1 MEKFLLLIR
10 EEVERLEK
18 MSNEEIDRCIRTMN
32 GWAETLAASGNFIS
46 SEPLRTAGRYVGRD
60 MVVSDG
66 PFIEAKEAVSGY
78 YLIRAEN
85 LEGAAAIAQTC
96 PFVRTG
102 RMAIEV
108 RPIMEC

>member
-46 SEPLRTAGRYVGRD
+46 SEPLR
-60 MVVSDG
+60 
-66 PFIEAKEAVSGY
+66 
-78 YLIRAEN
+78 RAEVDMW
-85 LEGAAAIAQTC
+85 EGTRWC
-96 PFVRTG
+96 RT
-102 RMAIEV
+102 ALL
-108 RPIMEC
+108 